1 MSAACFTTA
10 TQAVEENGDYQ
21 LSETEVSLAMHCLR
35 NLRQLLVKGCIQ
47 IPEMALLAQNC

>member
-1 MSAACFTTA
+1 MSAVCFTTA
-10 TQAVEENGDYQ
+10 TQAVQERGDYQ